1 MNRPMK
7 PLPLVSH
14 LLSSLRAR
22 ALQWLQQVSHG
33 SGALR
38 APVRVPVRIDAAR
51 PTQPARHRRYRD

>member
-1 MNRPMK
+1 MK
-7 PLPLVSH
+7 SLPLVSH

-38 APVRVPVRIDAAR
+38 APARVPVRIDPAR
-51 PTQPARHRRYRD
+51 PAQPARHRRYRD